1 MGASVVTPLE
11 PYRMYIG
18 GAWADAA
25 SGATLE
31 SANPVT
37 GAAWSTIPDA
47 GPEDVDRAVA
57 AARAAFEDPAWAG
70 LTPSARGVLLLRLA
84 DLIEEQSEAL
94 GTVETRDNGKLF
106 KEMSAQAKAIARW
119 YRYFGGLAD
128 KIEGQVTAIDQPTV
142 FNYTLREP
150 VGVIA
155 AVAPWNSPLLLAT
168 WKLAP
173 ALAAGNTV
181 VIKPSEFT
189 SASILE
195 LVPLFERAGFPP
207 GVVNVVTGTGAGC
220 GAALTSHPGVDRIAF
235 TGGPETAVAIARS
248 AAERLIPAT
257 FELGGKSANIVFE
270 DAQLDA
276 AEAGVLAGIFA
287 ASGQTCIAGSRLLVQ
302 RSIHDELVGRI
313 AARATAIRLGD
324 PMDPETQM
332 GPAAT
337 PAQLEKIKRYVAGA
351 VEDGATVAA
360 GGVVPSDPALAD
372 GLFHEPTVLT
382 GVTPG
387 MRIAQ
392 EEVFGP
398 VLAVIPFDDEADAI
412 RIANGTRYG
421 LAAGVW
427 TLDVKR
433 AHRVA
438 RALRAGTVWVNTY
451 RAVAPMSP
459 FGGSGW
465 SGHGRESGIEAIR
478 EVTQVKSVWVELSD
492 TVQDPFT
499 LRV

>member
-1 MGASVVTPLE
+1 MSAVSAGLHTYRLWIDGASE
-11 PYRMYIG
+11 
-18 GAWADAA
+18 DAA
-25 SGATLE
+25 SGATLQSE
-31 SANPVT
+31 NPMT
-37 GAAWSTIPDA
+37 GEAWASIPDA

-57 AARAAFEDPAWAG
+57 AARAALTNPAWAG
-70 LTPSARGVLLLRLA
+70 STPSARGLLLLRLA
-84 DLIEEQSEAL
+84 DLIEEHAPEL
-94 GTVETRDNGKLF
+94 GAVETRDNGKLLR
-106 KEMSAQAKAIARW
+106 EMATQAKALARW
-119 YRYFGGLAD
+119 YRFFGGLAD
-128 KIEGQVTAIDQPTV
+128 KVEGQVTAIDQPTV

-155 AVAPWNSPLLLAT
+155 AIAPWNSPLMLAT

-181 VIKPSEFT
+181 VVKPSEFT

-195 LVPLFERAGFPP
+195 LMPLFVQAGFPP
-207 GVVNVVTGTGAGC
+207 GVVNVVTGTGGRC
-220 GAALTSHPGVDRIAF
+220 GAALTSHPGIDRIAF
-235 TGGPETAVAIARS
+235 TGGPETAIAIARS

-257 FELGGKSANIVFE
+257 FELGGKSANIVFD
-270 DAQLDA
+270 DAQLEA

-302 RSIHDELVGRI
+302 RSIQEEFVARI
-313 AARATAIRLGD
+313 VARAEAIRLGD
-324 PMDPETQM
+324 PADPETQM

-337 PAQLEKIKRYVAGA
+337 PAQLAKIKSFVAEA
-351 VEDGATVAA
+351 VADGATIAA
-360 GGVVPSDPALAD
+360 GGGVPDDPALAR

-382 GVTPG
+382 GVRPE

-398 VLAVIPFDDEADAI
+398 VLAVIGFEDEADAV
-412 RIANGTRYG
+412 RLANGTRYG

-433 AHRVA
+433 AHRMA
-438 RALRAGTVWVNTY
+438 GELRAGTVWVNTY

-459 FGGSGW
+459 FGGSGM
-465 SGHGRESGIEAIR
+465 SGHGRESGLEAIR

>member
-1 MGASVVTPLE
+1 MASAPAGLHA
-11 PYRMYIG
+11 YRLWIG
-18 GAWADAA
+18 GAWEDAV
-25 SGATLE
+25 SGATLRSE
-31 SANPVT
+31 NPMT
-37 GAAWSTIPDA
+37 GEAWASIPDA

-57 AARAAFEDPAWAG
+57 AARAALIDPAWAG

-84 DLIEEQSEAL
+84 DLIDEHAPEL
-94 GTVETRDNGKLF
+94 GAVETRDNGKLL
-106 KEMSAQAKAIARW
+106 KEMAAQAKALGRW
-119 YRYFGGLAD
+119 YRFFGGLAD
-128 KIEGQVTAIDQPTV
+128 KVEGQVTAIDQPTV

-150 VGVIA
+150 VGVVA

-181 VIKPSEFT
+181 VVKPSEFT

-195 LVPLFERAGFPP
+195 LMPLFEQAGFPP
-207 GVVNVVTGTGAGC
+207 GVVNVVTGTGGRC
-220 GAALTSHPGVDRIAF
+220 GAALTSHPGIDRIAF
-235 TGGPETAVAIARS
+235 TGGPQTAIAIARS

-270 DAQLDA
+270 DAQLEA

-302 RSIHDELVGRI
+302 RSIEEEFIARI
-313 AARATAIRLGD
+313 VTRAEAVRLGD
-324 PMDPETQM
+324 PTDPETQM

-337 PAQLEKIKRYVAGA
+337 PAQLEKIKSFVAEA
-351 VEDGATVAA
+351 VADGATIAA
-360 GGVVPSDPALAD
+360 GGGVPNDPALAG

-382 GVTPG
+382 GVRPE

-398 VLAVIPFDDEADAI
+398 VLAVIGFEDEADAV

-433 AHRVA
+433 AHRMA

-459 FGGSGW
+459 FGGSGM
-465 SGHGRESGIEAIR
+465 SGYGRESGLEAIR

-499 LRV
+499 LRL

>member
-1 MGASVVTPLE
+1 MASVSAGLHT
-11 PYRMYIG
+11 YRLWIG
-18 GAWADAA
+18 GAWEDAV
-25 SGATLE
+25 SGATLASE
-31 SANPVT
+31 NPMT
-37 GAAWSTIPDA
+37 GEAWASIPDA

-57 AARAAFEDPAWAG
+57 AARAALSDPAWAG
-70 LTPSARGVLLLRLA
+70 LTPSARGLLLLRLA
-84 DLIEEQSEAL
+84 DLIEEHAPDL
-94 GTVETRDNGKLF
+94 GAVETRDNGKLL
-106 KEMSAQAKAIARW
+106 KEMAAQASALARW
-119 YRYFGGLAD
+119 YRFFGGLAD

-155 AVAPWNSPLLLAT
+155 AVAPWNSPLMLAT

-181 VIKPSEFT
+181 VVKPSEFT

-195 LVPLFERAGFPP
+195 IMPLFDQAGFPP
-207 GVVNVVTGTGAGC
+207 GVVNVVTGTGGRC
-220 GAALTSHPGVDRIAF
+220 GAALTSHPGIDRIAF
-235 TGGPETAVAIARS
+235 TGGPETAIAIARS

-270 DAQLDA
+270 DAQLEA

-302 RSIHDELVGRI
+302 RSIQEEFVARI
-313 AARATAIRLGD
+313 VARAEAVRLGD
-324 PMDPETQM
+324 PTDPETQM

-337 PAQLEKIKRYVAGA
+337 RAQLEKIKSFVAEA
-351 VEDGATVAA
+351 VADGATIAA
-360 GGVVPSDPALAD
+360 GGSVPDDPALAG

-382 GVTPG
+382 GVRPE

-398 VLAVIPFDDEADAI
+398 VLAVIGFEDEADAV

-433 AHRVA
+433 AHRMA

-459 FGGSGW
+459 FGGSGM
-465 SGHGRESGIEAIR
+465 SGHGRESGLDAIR

>member
-1 MGASVVTPLE
+1 LVAGLHK
-11 PYRMYIG
+11 YRLRIG
-18 GAWADAA
+18 EAWEDAA
-25 SGATLE
+25 SGATLQSE
-31 SANPVT
+31 NPTT
-37 GAAWSTIPDA
+37 GEAWASIPDA

-57 AARAAFEDPAWAG
+57 AARAALSDPAWAD
-70 LTPSARGVLLLRLA
+70 LTPSARGLLLLRLA
-84 DLIEEQSEAL
+84 DLIEEHAPEL
-94 GTVETRDNGKLF
+94 GAVETRDNGKLL
-106 KEMSAQAKAIARW
+106 KEMGAQAKALARW
-119 YRYFGGLAD
+119 YRFFGGLAD
-128 KIEGQVTAIDQPTV
+128 KVEGQVTAIDQPTV

-155 AVAPWNSPLLLAT
+155 AIAPWNSPLMLAT
-168 WKLAP
+168 WKIAP
-173 ALAAGNTV
+173 ALAAGNTLV
-181 VIKPSEFT
+181 VKPSEFT

-195 LVPLFERAGFPP
+195 LMPLFEQAGFPP
-207 GVVNVVTGTGAGC
+207 GVVNVVTGTGGRC
-220 GAALTSHPGVDRIAF
+220 GAALTSHPGIDRIAF
-235 TGGPETAVAIARS
+235 TGGPETAIAIARS
-248 AAERLIPAT
+248 AAERLVPAT
-257 FELGGKSANIVFE
+257 FELGGKSANIVFD
-270 DAQLDA
+270 DARFEA

-302 RSIHDELVGRI
+302 RSIQEEFVARI
-313 AARATAIRLGD
+313 VARAEAIRLGD
-324 PMDPETQM
+324 PADPETQM

-337 PAQLEKIKRYVAGA
+337 PAQLEKIKSFVAEA
-351 VEDGATVAA
+351 VADGATIAA
-360 GGVVPSDPALAD
+360 GGGVPDDPALAR

-382 GVTPG
+382 GVEPE

-398 VLAVIPFDDEADAI
+398 VLAVIGFEDEADAV

-427 TLDVKR
+427 TRDVGR
-433 AHRVA
+433 AHRMA

-459 FGGSGW
+459 FGGSGM
-465 SGHGRESGIEAIR
+465 SGHGRESGLEAIR
-478 EVTQVKSVWVELSD
+478 EVTQVKSVWVELTD